1 MKKVIGILTVVV
13 LVGGS
18 AALYFLGFGYPTQS
32 MTVSGMLDSH
42 AEGQSAE
49 DYWVAVPST
58 DVDKEM
64 AKLPPVK
71 EYEIAGTQQSRGTS
85 SVTVVVTPENG
96 APLRYEISL
105 AREGVGWKVTGI
117 ENDWRSTGGGS

>member
-1 MKKVIGILTVVV
+1 MRAPREQPVDG
-13 LVGGS
+13 
-18 AALYFLGFGYPTQS
+18 
-32 MTVSGMLDSH
+32 
-42 AEGQSAE
+42 
-49 DYWVAVPST
+49 YWVAVPSA

-71 EYEIAGTQQSRGTS
+71 EYEIAAIERSPGSLERD
-85 SVTVVVTPENG
+85 VTVTPENG
-96 APLRYEISL
+96 APLRYEITL